1 MARIKPV
8 PFVRGQMVFDFLRP
22 ELGRLAKKNDEQVRK
37 KNRKKL
43 HRRLLEWMD
52 TDVRDIP
59 SEVIVQLDELMAQRI
74 NEVQSKWTAED
85 EAERRGLDIRKLS
98 KLSKHDGRYFEPCS
112 SVPSGHNSSSL
123 FDDSMD

>member
-1 MARIKPV
+1 
-8 PFVRGQMVFDFLRP
+8 MVFDFLRP